1 MGAMKKTILII
12 DESPLFREYLVTKLA
27 ENELDLDVDTA
38 GNSQEGVSK
47 MRLGYPDLIIL
58 DYPLGEQTYMDV
70 LKEKKLNPNTAK
82 VPVIMVAQKI
92 DQQKLFALVPYGV
105 QKVFTK
111 PIKVDIL
118 FKTLKDILGIK
129 FEIDESPS
137 IVDVHVNDNI
147 IFVELAQGL
156 NADKLDLLFF
166 KVRELIELYE
176 IKFLKIILMLHD
188 LDLHGTEIHKLEKL
202 LNLLLKVSKGKH
214 KLLLILTNDDRVK
227 KFIAGQAEYVVFNL
241 VSSLQEAT
249 DALMG
254 KEKPGPAAQEPAPAI
269 ATATVGEV
277 EGLAG
282 GDELELLEEAGDLD
296 DLDDSL
302 LAMENP
308 KPGSMQFQF
317 DMDARKRL
325 SPEALTRAI
334 KNLKIAAVDDEPIMQ
349 ELIKNAFQSV
359 GVPVKTFSRGAEF
372 LKSPNINQYDLVF
385 LDILMP
391 EMDGFAVLQA
401 LQERNY
407 QTPVVVLSALSKREM
422 VVKAFQMGVKSYLI
436 KPMNPE
442 DIFKKT
448 VEILKTTF

>member
-1 MGAMKKTILII
+1 MKKTILII